1 MSRPGRDEKLRIM
14 LRRNQVATIMARG
27 VRTAPEIAVRLG
39 LNASDESVLK
49 AINRDKAA
57 VCEEWRTERQSDV
70 GDHVDRKLAEIRAV
84 RDEAM
89 AAWER
94 SKAPKETRRTHK
106 RVNMPSSEVETR
118 VQDRDGEPRYL
129 VIIQECDRQE
139 RELLGLDA
147 PKRLEHSG
155 TGGGPIT
162 FIEVGDSDG
171 GDTDPGDDEA

>member
-1 MSRPGRDEKLRIM
+1 MSRPGKNEKLRIV

-89 AAWER
+89 AAW
-94 SKAPKETRRTHK
+94 
-106 RVNMPSSEVETR
+106 
-118 VQDRDGEPRYL
+118 
-129 VIIQECDRQE
+129 
-139 RELLGLDA
+139 
-147 PKRLEHSG
+147 
-155 TGGGPIT
+155 
-162 FIEVGDSDG
+162 
-171 GDTDPGDDEA
+171 